1 VYWCSYHRALVLFIL
16 QADEVD
22 LIAGSLENSLASVGG
37 FCCGRAYVID
47 HQVYSLHFVK
57 TVYISSDVLVHL

>member
-1 VYWCSYHRALVLFIL
+1 MCHDSVYAFVGFIA

-22 LIAGSLENSLASVGG
+22 LIAGSLENALASVGG

-47 HQVYSLHFVK
+47 HQVNSCKQCFW
-57 TVYISSDVLVHL
+57 TRQREI